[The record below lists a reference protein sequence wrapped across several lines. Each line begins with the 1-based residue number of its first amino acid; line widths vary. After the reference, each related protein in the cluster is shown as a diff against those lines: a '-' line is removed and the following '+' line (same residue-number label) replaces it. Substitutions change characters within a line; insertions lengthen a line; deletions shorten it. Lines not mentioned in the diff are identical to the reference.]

1 MLDVGMNWAN
11 RNDQT
16 NDPLLRSPDC
26 SGVYDYYIGIIYTGY
41 TNPARTATGIMAI
54 LDACDAQ
61 MALYW
66 GFLWYGGDG
75 IVIALTSHIM
85 TFEET
90 MNTIVS
96 GFKLMALTGAI
107 LVMAWS
113 LGSVTKKHGAG
124 RFVAQYV
131 GASIPDGLLPLL
143 VLGCSIL
150 VAFATGTSWGTMA
163 IMTPLAI
170 QLGYTLTGD
179 VEFSVGMCGAV
190 LSGAIT
196 G

>member
-1 MLDVGMNWAN
+1 MYTGRDYGPMLKAEVRAPKTGQYTKPDANPMLDVGNELGEPKRTKPMI
-11 RNDQT
+11 
-16 NDPLLRSPDC
+16 RSFVLPIAVAFTIII
-26 SGVYDYYIGIIYTGY
+26 SGIIYTGY

-66 GFLWYGGDG
+66 GSFGMAVTG

-90 MNTIVS
+90 MNTIVD

-113 LGSVTKKHGAG
+113 LGSVTKSMGLG
-124 RFVAQYV
+124 GFV
-131 GASIPDGLLPLL
+131 
-143 VLGCSIL
+143 
-150 VAFATGTSWGTMA
+150 
-163 IMTPLAI
+163 
-170 QLGYTLTGD
+170 
-179 VEFSVGMCGAV
+179 
-190 LSGAIT
+190 
-196 G
+196 